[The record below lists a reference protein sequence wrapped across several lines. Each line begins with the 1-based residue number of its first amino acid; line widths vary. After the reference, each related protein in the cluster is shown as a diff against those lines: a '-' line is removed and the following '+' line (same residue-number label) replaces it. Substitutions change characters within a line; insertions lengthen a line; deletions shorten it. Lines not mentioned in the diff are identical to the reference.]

1 MDELGSSCWRRKAAS
16 YWSLT
21 AQTSMPPKV
30 VIEYEGE
37 RKEGVVVSQWV
48 DATTHARYIV
58 LRLPMDPDDPDEL
71 TEMQDALEDEEEAS
85 APSKRVPPSAPKPSR
100 STRSR

>member
-1 MDELGSSCWRRKAAS
+1 MDELGRSCWRRKAAS
-16 YWSLT
+16 CWYLT
-21 AQTSMPPKV
+21 TQISMQPKV

-71 TEMQDALEDEEEAS
+71 TEIQDSLEDAS
-85 APSKRVPPSAPKPSR
+85 APSKRVPPSTPKPSR